1 MAYKQKTPMLH
12 CAATVMHSKPW
23 DKMRNRTAAVSGRG
37 DGNKVGLAHAEKMR
51 SPLNKKDTL
60 KDVVGQLKKASKM
73 HLGQAKV
80 VQKHID
86 DMKKESPLNK
96 QKGGGTTKTCLPA
109 SKIRSMSK
117 EERQKLVNSKKS
129 AGAKGKYKRSS
140 KTNVKGARK
149 PGATLR
155 DWFEKEDWRRVDDPS
170 KKCGE

>member
-1 MAYKQKTPMLH
+1 
-12 CAATVMHSKPW
+12 
-23 DKMRNRTAAVSGRG
+23 
-37 DGNKVGLAHAEKMR
+37 
-51 SPLNKKDTL
+51 
-60 KDVVGQLKKASKM
+60 M
-73 HLGQAKV
+73 HLGQAKI

-86 DMKKESPLNK
+86 EMKDTPLKK

-109 SKIRSMSK
+109 AKIRSMSK
-117 EERQKLVNSKKS
+117 EERQKLVNSKKA

>member
-1 MAYKQKTPMLH
+1 MAYKQKTPMMH
-12 CAATVMHSKPW
+12 CAATVMHSKTW
-23 DKMRNRTAAVSGRG
+23 NKMRNRTAAIAGRG

-51 SPLNKKDTL
+51 ETPL
-60 KDVVGQLKKASKM
+60 
-73 HLGQAKV
+73 
-80 VQKHID
+80 QKR
-86 DMKKESPLNK
+86 
-96 QKGGGTTKTCLPA
+96 KGGGTTKTCLPA

-117 EERQKLVNSKKS
+117 EERQKLVNSKKA

-149 PGATLR
+149 KGATLR

>member
-1 MAYKQKTPMLH
+1 MAYKQKTPMMH

-23 DKMRNRTAAVSGRG
+23 NKMRNRTAAIAGRG
-37 DGNKVGLAHAEKMR
+37 SGNKVGLAHAEKMR
-51 SPLNKKDTL
+51 ETPL
-60 KDVVGQLKKASKM
+60 Q
-73 HLGQAKV
+73 
-80 VQKHID
+80 
-86 DMKKESPLNK
+86 K

-117 EERQKLVNSKKS
+117 EERQKLVNSKKA

-149 PGATLR
+149 KGATLR